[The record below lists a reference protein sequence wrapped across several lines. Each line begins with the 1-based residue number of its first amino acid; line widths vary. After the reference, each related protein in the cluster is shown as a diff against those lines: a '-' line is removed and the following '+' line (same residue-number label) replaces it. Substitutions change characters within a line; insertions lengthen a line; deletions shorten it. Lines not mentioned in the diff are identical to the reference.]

1 MKKILTLTIAV
12 IMVSAV
18 SCSKK
23 STVKTDVPAD
33 AETTAA
39 QTIPAEAT
47 QPAEQTPVAQAST
60 QTAATNMK
68 SLGASSSGLGH

>member
-1 MKKILTLTIAV
+1 MKKILTLTVAV
-12 IMVSAV
+12 IMVTAV

-23 STVKTDVPAD
+23 STVKTDVPAE

-39 QTIPAEAT
+39 QTMPAEAAK
-47 QPAEQTPVAQAST
+47 PAEQTPVAQAPT
-60 QTAATNMK
+60 QTAATSMK